1 MIVKVQYRKVVHEIR
16 CDESIRRSISTTF
29 RIPERRMKILY
40 RGNIVSKEEE
50 LVKLVKTGKTLY
62 LIGTPSKDQLDARVK
77 CKVRIVRSHSS
88 NTHASY
94 NAHLLRNSRTTVAQT
109 HLHVV
114 CCVLRHGHL

>member
-16 CDESIRRSISTTF
+16 CYESIRCSISTTF

-40 RGNIVSKEEE
+40 RGKIVSKEEE